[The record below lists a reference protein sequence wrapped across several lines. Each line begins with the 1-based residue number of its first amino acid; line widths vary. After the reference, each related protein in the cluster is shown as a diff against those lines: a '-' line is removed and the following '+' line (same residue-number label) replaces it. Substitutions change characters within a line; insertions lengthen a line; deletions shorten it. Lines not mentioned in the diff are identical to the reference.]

1 MLYQNPEMGTIAPVY
16 VFSGQLEEMYR
27 GGEKKT
33 VRKHFDL
40 SGEFCFKMS
49 HISMVLWKYM
59 YALHPLKIG
68 FQQEG
73 GVFISFRRIAM
84 S

>member
-1 MLYQNPEMGTIAPVY
+1 MLYQNPEMDPIAPVY
-16 VFSGQLEEMYR
+16 VSSGQLEEMYA
-27 GGEKKT
+27 GGKKT
-33 VRKHFDL
+33 VRKHFDS
-40 SGEFCFKMS
+40 SGAVRFKMN

>member
-1 MLYQNPEMGTIAPVY
+1 MLYQNPEMGPIAPVY
-16 VFSGQLEEMYR
+16 ASSGQLEKMYA
-27 GGEKKT
+27 GKN
-33 VRKHFDL
+33 VRKHFD
-40 SGEFCFKMS
+40 SFGAVCFKMS

>member
-1 MLYQNPEMGTIAPVY
+1 MLYQNPEMGPIAPVY
-16 VFSGQLEEMYR
+16 VSSGQLEEMYR
-27 GGEKKT
+27 GGEKT
-33 VRKHFDL
+33 VRKHFDS

-68 FQQEG
+68 FQQES

>member
-1 MLYQNPEMGTIAPVY
+1 MLYQNPEMGPIAPVY
-16 VFSGQLEEMYR
+16 VSSGQLEEMYA
-27 GGEKKT
+27 GDKKT
-33 VRKHFDL
+33 VRKHFDS
-40 SGEFCFKMS
+40 SGAFCFKMS

-59 YALHPLKIG
+59 YALHLLKIG

-73 GVFISFRRIAM
+73 GVFISFRRIAT

>member
-1 MLYQNPEMGTIAPVY
+1 MLYQNPEMGSIAPVY
-16 VFSGQLEEMYR
+16 VSSGQLEEMYR
-27 GGEKKT
+27 GGEKT

>member
-27 GGEKKT
+27 GGKKT

-40 SGEFCFKMS
+40 CGEFCFKMS

>member
-1 MLYQNPEMGTIAPVY
+1 MLYQNPEMGPIAPVY
-16 VFSGQLEEMYR
+16 VSSGQLEEMYP
-27 GGEKKT
+27 GGKKT
-33 VRKHFDL
+33 VRKHFDS

>member
-1 MLYQNPEMGTIAPVY
+1 MLYQNSEMGPIAPVY
-16 VFSGQLEEMYR
+16 VSSGQLEEMYAR
-27 GGEKKT
+27 GVKT

-68 FQQEG
+68 FQQES

>member
-1 MLYQNPEMGTIAPVY
+1 MLYHNPEMGPIAPVY
-16 VFSGQLEEMYR
+16 VSSGQLEKMYW
-27 GGEKKT
+27 GGKKT

>member
-1 MLYQNPEMGTIAPVY
+1 MLYQNPEMGPIAPVY

-27 GGEKKT
+27 GGKKT

-49 HISMVLWKYM
+49 HISMVL
-59 YALHPLKIG
+59 
-68 FQQEG
+68 
-73 GVFISFRRIAM
+73 
-84 S
+84 